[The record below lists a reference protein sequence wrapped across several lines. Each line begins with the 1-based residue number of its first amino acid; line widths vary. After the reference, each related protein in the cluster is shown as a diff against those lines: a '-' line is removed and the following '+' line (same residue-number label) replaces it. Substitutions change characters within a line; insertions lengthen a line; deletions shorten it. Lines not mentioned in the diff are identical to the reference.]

1 MARKN
6 GTDNVNFDT
15 KIDLLSCLEAE
26 ILAENWSYMVAI
38 LKSKMAATKF
48 KKIKINNSAQKNGQK
63 G

>member
-26 ILAENWSYMVAI
+26 ILAENWSYMAAI
-38 LKSKMAATKF
+38 LKSKMAATQ
-48 KKIKINNSAQKNGQK
+48 KIFLINFA
-63 G
+63 